1 LESAPPEESL
11 PAMTYKPVSGIAF
24 REDDAFIEPDQKT
37 DFFLV
42 KNKDVKGVE
51 EISTGLAR
59 SSKENLAL

>member
-1 LESAPPEESL
+1 
-11 PAMTYKPVSGIAF
+11 MTYKPVSGIAF